1 MNREVQKDLGLI
13 IESQNDLLETTLLMS
28 EKNKKISQDALNQMK
43 IVCIYIDICLLLFTL
58 YFLFVIGRKEN
69 NSSKSKILYHFSYY
83 FRGFACLCR
92 NYCCSYWYLCC
103 CCIM

>member
-43 IVCIYIDICLLLFTL
+43 IVCIYIDNIFTII
-58 YFLFVIGRKEN
+58 YFIFPFCYRQERKQQQ
-69 NSSKSKILYHFSYY
+69 
-83 FRGFACLCR
+83 
-92 NYCCSYWYLCC
+92 
-103 CCIM
+103 